1 MTIRKL
7 VVDGA
12 HKAAAFPSQLWLKW
26 FLEMRLRGVHL
37 QLFTSCSPC
46 RSWPT
51 LVVPDRRSQYTWT
64 TSMLNLSAI
73 YPRSKLKNHLDRRG
87 SHPRA
92 IGVDE
97 VVA

>member
-1 MTIRKL
+1 MAIRKL
-7 VVDGA
+7 VVDRA

-46 RSWPT
+46 RSCPT
-51 LVVPDRRSQYTWT
+51 LVVPERRSQYTWT

-73 YPRSKLKNHLDRRG
+73 YPRSKLKNYLDWRG
-87 SHPRA
+87 THPRA
-92 IGVDE
+92 VRVDE